1 MLTNIKLL
9 LYKPYAM
16 FKIWRKFKHL
26 QKENSSINRLYLLN
40 IPSHGNLG
48 DHLLSVAELQFF
60 KDNFPDL
67 LIVPVTSA
75 DLYFSIKLSLS
86 SIRPNDII
94 CITGGGFL
102 GSMYE
107 EEERFLSIIKMFP
120 NNKIVVLPQ
129 TIYYENNKRGQIAL
143 QKAINIYK
151 QHKFLYITARD
162 QNTYNILQNTLM
174 KDRNTQIAFT
184 PDLGLYL
191 CYKSNFKRVS
201 ILWCMRKDLE
211 KNPNNIDII
220 NSLKKQTLD
229 TNIIEENTDTYVPY
243 SIPLKN
249 EYEEVLRKVKQ
260 FSQARLVITDRL
272 HGMIYSAITETPVIA
287 IDNVSGKVGQVYEK
301 WLAHLPYVKFISQ
314 KDQTQKIIQELLSI
328 NDCQYKNDIL
338 KEQFK
343 PIIDF
348 INA

>member
-1 MLTNIKLL
+1 MLKHIKPL

-16 FKIWRKFKHL
+16 FKIFRKFKHL
-26 QKENSSINRLYLLN
+26 QNENSSVTRIYLLN

-67 LIVPVTSA
+67 LIIPITSA
-75 DLYFSIKLSLS
+75 DLYYSIKLSLNS
-86 SIRPNDII
+86 VRANDII

-151 QHKFLYITARD
+151 QHKFLYIAARD

-174 KDRNTQIAFT
+174 KDKHTQIALT

-191 CYKSNFKRVS
+191 CYKSNFKRTS
-201 ILWCMRKDLE
+201 ILWCMRKDHE
-211 KNPNNIDII
+211 KNLNNSDII
-220 NSLKKQTLD
+220 NSLKKQTMN
-229 TNIIEENTDTYVPY
+229 TNLIEENTDTYVHY
-243 SIPLKN
+243 SIPLEN
-249 EYEEVLRKVKQ
+249 EYEEVLKKIKQ
-260 FSQARLVITDRL
+260 FSKARLVITDRL

-287 IDNVSGKVGQVYEK
+287 LDNVSGKVGQVYEK
-301 WLAHLPYVKFISQ
+301 WLSHLPYVKFISQ
-314 KDQTQKIIQELLSI
+314 KEQTQNIIQELLSI
-328 NDCQYKNDIL
+328 NDCQYKDNIL
-338 KEQFK
+338 KEQYK

>member
-1 MLTNIKLL
+1 
-9 LYKPYAM
+9 M

-129 TIYYENNKRGQIAL
+129 TI
-143 QKAINIYK
+143 
-151 QHKFLYITARD
+151 
-162 QNTYNILQNTLM
+162 
-174 KDRNTQIAFT
+174 
-184 PDLGLYL
+184 
-191 CYKSNFKRVS
+191 
-201 ILWCMRKDLE
+201 
-211 KNPNNIDII
+211 
-220 NSLKKQTLD
+220 
-229 TNIIEENTDTYVPY
+229 
-243 SIPLKN
+243 
-249 EYEEVLRKVKQ
+249 
-260 FSQARLVITDRL
+260 
-272 HGMIYSAITETPVIA
+272 
-287 IDNVSGKVGQVYEK
+287 
-301 WLAHLPYVKFISQ
+301 
-314 KDQTQKIIQELLSI
+314 
-328 NDCQYKNDIL
+328 
-338 KEQFK
+338 
-343 PIIDF
+343 
-348 INA
+348 